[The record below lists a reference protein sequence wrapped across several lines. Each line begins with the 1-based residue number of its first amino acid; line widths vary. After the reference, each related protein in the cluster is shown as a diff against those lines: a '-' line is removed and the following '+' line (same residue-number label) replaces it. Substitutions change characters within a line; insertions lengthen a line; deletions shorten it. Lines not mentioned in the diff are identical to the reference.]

1 MAAFFFYVL
10 SQHINSA
17 RWCAAAGF
25 SSSQV
30 QDAEF
35 ISYTAQSF
43 LTRFT
48 LHFASH
54 PAAGCNSSG
63 CSLCNRKCVSM
74 TTGSL
79 HKVVAAQCSAA
90 RKIWH
95 YLTLKAAQFPDL
107 FVKTLKDKT
116 ILSSVCHCSHPL
128 PMCLLELFSFSLLAA
143 CAALVERCEITA
155 TNRLCCMNLRLQVT
169 RLHYDFDSQC
179 TSSFS
184 PRWSTFC
191 SAHSPVFILINS
203 QPSL

>member
-1 MAAFFFYVL
+1 MRLTPSAQRGKKKLWKHRHSDVLPVLLRSWKGTPRCWLVCVINGGVFFYIL

-63 CSLCNRKCVSM
+63 CSLCNRKCVSV

-128 PMCLLELFSFSLLAA
+128 PMCLL
-143 CAALVERCEITA
+143 
-155 TNRLCCMNLRLQVT
+155 
-169 RLHYDFDSQC
+169 
-179 TSSFS
+179 
-184 PRWSTFC
+184 
-191 SAHSPVFILINS
+191 
-203 QPSL
+203 